1 MDRVYKVHHPH
12 ARAHAHVVAPGHSP
26 ISSPLRSSPLA
37 NPPIYGSPRTPSTS
51 EARAI
56 PRRTSQPTRSRASIA
71 PIAPLAFG
79 SPNDSHSS
87 AMPMPVPTPS
97 PPPLSRSHPLLGS
110 YSLSL
115 IHSRMSHA
123 HQPHSSS
130 STFSIHIKAVG
141 QGKRCPPELRCPKPL
156 DLPFAATYYDLE
168 DPGIPGRC
176 GANQTPWVGN
186 VDLEQYYYD
195 QYAPVSTTHTHAH
208 THAHTSQTVVGM
220 MDPPDHPGYP
230 VAPVGQLQ
238 MVIKTPSNA
247 LKAFLVPYDLRALAV
262 GGRLLARERTYGH
275 RTSPSNPSSPNPNPH
290 SSSPGTTTSSGD
302 QKTSLRYAYQLQF
315 VCLPVP
321 SSSSSRSQSHSTST
335 NASARARDSSTNRN
349 TSTSAT
355 TSTNTSQSSGGDREP
370 EKAYY
375 LSKTIKV
382 IFTANPPEFNESL
395 RTERTDEIV
404 PASTGIKVSGDG
416 VKQRRRSS
424 VFGTS
429 SPGRTMEDWELVR
442 LKWLARRDM
451 TEIHHSGT
459 TTSVRDSA
467 SVPQQ
472 HHSGGST
479 STSTFPNQDLGSGRT
494 RSGSPEAGR
503 QIESAPTPTA
513 FLPPLKPPVR
523 ALTPTPVPQPFNLP
537 NATPMAKPPQSPRF
551 IRRQLRR
558 TSVEER
564 ELSEKLRKMGME

>member
-1 MDRVYKVHHPH
+1 MDRVCRVDGIHQP
-12 ARAHAHVVAPGHSP
+12 RAHAKAHVVAPGHSP

-37 NPPIYGSPRTPSTS
+37 NPPIYGSPRTPSSSTS
-51 EARAI
+51 TSASKARTI

-79 SPNDSHSS
+79 SPNDSHTST
-87 AMPMPVPTPS
+87 MPVPTPS
-97 PPPLSRSHPLLGS
+97 PPLSRSHPLLGS

-186 VDLEQYYYD
+186 VDLEQHYYD
-195 QYAPVSTTHTHAH
+195 QYASMSTT
-208 THAHTSQTVVGM
+208 SPSTVEEM

-238 MVIKTPSNA
+238 MVVKTPTSA
-247 LKAFLVPYDLRALAV
+247 LKAFLVPYDLRALPV

-275 RTSPSNPSSPNPNPH
+275 TTSPSNLSSPNPDH
-290 SSSPGTTTSSGD
+290 SATSPGTNTSGSD
-302 QKTSLRYAYQLQF
+302 QKKSLRYAYQLQF

-321 SSSSSRSQSHSTST
+321 SSSSSRSHTTST
-335 NASARARDSSTNRN
+335 RTRDSSTNRH
-349 TSTSAT
+349 TSSTASTSGFP
-355 TSTNTSQSSGGDREP
+355 SSRDGIES

-404 PASTGIKVSGDG
+404 PASTGIKVSPDG
-416 VKQRRRSS
+416 VNVKQRRRSS
-424 VFGTS
+424 VFGTSTS

-451 TEIHHSGT
+451 TEIHRSD
-459 TTSVRDSA
+459 TSVNGSA
-467 SVPQQ
+467 SVAQQ
-472 HHSGGST
+472 HPGESAST
-479 STSTFPNQDLGSGRT
+479 LQDQDPKSGRMT
-494 RSGSPEAGR
+494 TGSDSAEIGKEL
-503 QIESAPTPTA
+503 ESTPIPTPIQTA

-523 ALTPTPVPQPFNLP
+523 ASTPTPVPQPFNLP
-537 NATPMAKPPQSPRF
+537 NAPQMVKPPQSPRF
-551 IRRQLRR
+551 TRRQLRR
-558 TSVEER
+558 TSMEER
-564 ELSEKLRKMGME
+564 ELSEKLRKMGTE